1 MRHIGRQLV
10 LMLQFFTRLPLPW
23 QLAVTEN
30 DFRQGIIFMP
40 FVGLVVG
47 LVNWGTFMLFSWE
60 TGKEIGIMAVLFSNL
75 WFTGGFHVDGL
86 ADTCDGIY
94 SSRTRERMLEIMK
107 DSRVGTNGACIIV
120 LDLLL
125 RWSGMHY
132 LEEQELVLALLM
144 MPLVA
149 RSCNPLL
156 MHSKYARENGLG
168 NIFIGKISIHRT
180 MLSLLLGIL
189 ISSFWIS
196 SKALFIIW
204 GILIIFQG
212 MFMRYITNILGGMTG
227 DTLGAGDE
235 LSELMVLVLL
245 CMIKQQGVDW

>member
-1 MRHIGRQLV
+1 MKHTGRQLV

-23 QLAVTEN
+23 QLTVTDK
-30 DFRQGIIFMP
+30 DFQQGIIFMP
-40 FVGLVVG
+40 LVGMVVG
-47 LVNWGTFMLFSWE
+47 GVNWGAFMLFSWGA
-60 TGKEIGIMAVLFSNL
+60 GKEIGIMAVMFSNL
-75 WFTGGFHVDGL
+75 WITGGFHVDGL

-94 SSRTRERMLEIMK
+94 SSRTRDRMLEIMK

-125 RWSGMHY
+125 RWSGLHY
-132 LEEQELVLALLM
+132 LEEQEIMLALLM
-144 MPLVA
+144 MPLAA

-156 MHSKYARENGLG
+156 MHSKYARKNGLG
-168 NIFIGKISIHRT
+168 NLFMGKVSIHRT
-180 MLSLLLGIL
+180 MLSILLGLL
-189 ISSFWIS
+189 ISSFLIS
-196 SKALFIIW
+196 GKSLFIIW

-212 MFMRYITNILGGMTG
+212 VFIRYITSILGGMTG

-245 CMIKQQGVDW
+245 CMFKQQGVDW